1 MDLNTGP
8 APVYYAA
15 DGSVNS
21 VLALVKVDKYYCP
34 TNTYLPEWQTSNTI
48 FYNRN
53 LHMYEGWLELI
64 PVPKPIFTDE
74 EIRNYKE
81 PEIAWFKKK
90 QPVYYIPKDKVR
102 AHILYLGK
110 TYEHCGPDVW
120 GSATNVEIVL
130 AAFDRLYVKDGMIK
144 LGSALTMIDKFF
156 VDLIG
161 RTKGNKNHVL
171 QHLKKSLT
179 WYRVKM

>member
-48 FYNRN
+48 YYNRN
-53 LHMYEGWLELI
+53 LHMYEGWLELV

-74 EIRNYKE
+74 EIKNYKE
-81 PEIAWFKKK
+81 PEITWFKKK
-90 QPVYYIPKDKVR
+90 QPVYWVEKKGLVAQLLNFKKSYEFCNPDIWGEARGAQPILDALDK
-102 AHILYLGK
+102 L
-110 TYEHCGPDVW
+110 
-120 GSATNVEIVL
+120 S
-130 AAFDRLYVKDGMIK
+130 VKDGYIK
-144 LGSALTMIDKFF
+144 LGRLTSLLDSFYIDT
-156 VDLIG
+156 IG
-161 RTKGNKNHVL
+161 RTKDNKNHVL
-171 QHLKKSLT
+171 YHLKRYVKR
-179 WYRVKM
+179 WRVVL